1 MEQFDI
7 KNSKEVLR
15 FAFALGNSVK
25 QAKANDGKID
35 MMDIGLLMQ
44 VIPLM
49 GPAFED
55 IALVPKELKDLSL
68 EEGKELQE
76 MIVSEFGA
84 LISKEKVVEQI
95 NLGFKAALSIYE
107 FIKALK

>member
-1 MEQFDI
+1 MELGI

-15 FAFALGNSVK
+15 FAFALGNAVK

-35 MMDIGLLMQ
+35 IMDLPLLMQ

-55 IALVPKELKDLSL
+55 INQVPKELKDLSV
-68 EEGKELQE
+68 EEGKELQD

-84 LISKEKVVEQI
+84 LIQKEKLVEQI
-95 NLGFKAALSIYE
+95 NLGFKAMLSVYE
-107 FIKALK
+107 FIRSLK